1 MKSVIK
7 MEFRKET
14 KNTFV
19 FNEVLEENELI
30 VPTLY
35 IKKDAFFDEKRPESI
50 RVTIESEDSN
60 PAKED

>member
-19 FNEVLEENELI
+19 FNEVLEENEKI

-35 IKKDAFFDEKRPESI
+35 IKKDAFYGEERPESI
-50 RVTIESEDSN
+50 RVTIESIES
-60 PAKED
+60 AKEE